1 MRDRKIAAFGQ
12 RLGVAVP
19 SVPKAPAKNLGDERM
34 QAFAALCR
42 LVFFVACLQAAVAV
56 AEDEPLHSQIDKLLV
71 PVTGV
76 EPAAASDAEF
86 LRRVS
91 LDLIGMPPTVDEARA
106 FLKDA
111 AVEKRV
117 QLVDRLIGS
126 PHFVRRFAEALDVM
140 LMERRPN
147 TNVTAD
153 EWQAWL
159 VQSVRD
165 NKAWNQLAKE
175 ILLADGADPAK
186 RAPARFALDR
196 GSDPNM
202 LTRDIGRVF
211 FGRDMQCAQCH
222 DHPLVDDYLQSDY
235 QGLFAFLQPS
245 YAITQKVGDKPTVM
259 EAEHAGGSV
268 AFQSVFLHVPRRT
281 AARVPDGTMIDEPF
295 YLPGDDYQVAP
306 GDNVK
311 SIPKFSYRE
320 KLAELATNGSN
331 DAFNRN
337 IANRLWAFMFGR
349 GLVQPVDWQNPENP
363 PSNPEL
369 LKLLSTQIA
378 AMKFDMRAFLRE
390 LALTKAYQRA
400 FTPPADVASLAE
412 KATQE
417 EKRLQEE
424 RVPLAK
430 ASDDADAAY
439 KKAADVWEKAEAA
452 TLPVAG
458 ELDAAK
464 TKCADAKK
472 KADEAAKAAADAT
485 SQLQA
490 KKAAMGSVQ
499 QAATA
504 AQEAIKALPA
514 DKELADAAQKFV
526 ARAQQLVTEA
536 AALAKTAD
544 EKTAAVAPTADAW
557 NKSKPPVETAAQKIA
572 PLTTTLKDD
581 EKAMLASR
589 EKSEFNKERLAALD
603 RRLKTAKMVA
613 QLPEMKA
620 ALAAATTAVP
630 EREAAAAAAQKTVEE
645 FAPRAA
651 AQEAT
656 TKVQS
661 EASAAAAKNE
671 QTAQAEFS
679 KRTAVVEAIVAAS
692 KTLETAQKD
701 SPENAALTESITTLR
716 ASLSRAQGEVSALQ
730 QRVDAA
736 VSARS
741 AADQAFVAGQETLAG
756 VLAERARREK
766 ACAEANEA
774 LAKAKT
780 DASAKQAALTTTIS
794 ELNDRWTNDFTIA
807 SLKPLSPEQMC
818 WSVFQ
823 ATGVY
828 DRYWKAEV
836 AELDKAKPMTEDQ
849 KKDAAQ
855 VAARDVELEQRT
867 FDKLKGNI
875 GTFVAFYGAA
885 AGQPQGDF
893 FATAD
898 QALFAANAGAMNSW
912 VAPAGGNVT
921 ESVGKVDDPNAS
933 AEQLYLTMLT
943 RMPTDS
949 ERADVANY
957 LKDRAKDK
965 PVAAQELVWALLNS
979 AEFRFNH

>member
-1 MRDRKIAAFGQ
+1 
-12 RLGVAVP
+12 
-19 SVPKAPAKNLGDERM
+19 M
-34 QAFAALCR
+34 QASAALCR
-42 LVFFVACLQAAVAV
+42 LVCCVACLQAVVAV
-56 AEDEPLHSQIDKLLV
+56 AEDEPLHSQIDKMLV
-71 PVTGV
+71 PVSGV
-76 EPAAASDAEF
+76 EPAAATDAEF

-91 LDLIGMPPTVDEARA
+91 LDLIGMPPTADEARA

-111 AVEKRV
+111 AVDKRV
-117 QLVDRLIGS
+117 QLVDRLLGS
-126 PHFVRRFAEALDVM
+126 PHFVRRFAQALDLM

-159 VQSVRD
+159 VKSVRE
-165 NKAWNQLAKE
+165 NKPWNELGKE

-222 DHPLVDDYLQSDY
+222 DHPLVGDYLQSDY

-245 YAITQKVGDKPTVM
+245 YAITKKEGDKQTVM

-281 AARVPDGTMIDEPF
+281 AARVPDGPSGTMIDEPF
-295 YLPGDDYQVAP
+295 YLPGDEYQVAP

-331 DAFNRN
+331 EAFNRN

-349 GLVQPVDWQNPENP
+349 GLVQPVDWQNPDNP

-369 LKLLSTQIA
+369 LKLLSTRIA
-378 AMKFDMRAFLRE
+378 AMKFDMKAFVRE

-400 FTPPADVASLAE
+400 FTPPADVASLGE
-412 KATQE
+412 KAAAE
-417 EKRLQEE
+417 AKRLEGE
-424 RVPLAK
+424 RDPLAK
-430 ASDDADAAY
+430 ASEASEEAY
-439 KKAADVWEKAEAA
+439 KKAADAWEKAEAA

-464 TKCADAKK
+464 TKYADAKK
-472 KADEAAKAAADAT
+472 KADEAAKAAADVT

-504 AQEAIKALPA
+504 AQEAVKALPA

-536 AALAKTAD
+536 TALAKTAD
-544 EKTAAVAPTADAW
+544 EKNAAVAPAADEW
-557 NKSKPPVETAAQKIA
+557 HKTKPHVETAVQKIT
-572 PLTTTLKDD
+572 PLTTTLKDA
-581 EKAMLASR
+581 EKAMLAAR
-589 EKSEFNKERLAALD
+589 EKAEFEKERLAALD
-603 RRLKTAKMVA
+603 RRLKAAKMVA
-613 QLPEMKA
+613 QLPEMNSGI
-620 ALAAATTAVP
+620 AAAKAAVP
-630 EREAAAAAAQKTVEE
+630 EREAAAVAAQKLLDE
-645 FAPRAA
+645 FAPRET

-656 TKVQS
+656 TK
-661 EASAAAAKNE
+661 ALGDAAATATKNE
-671 QTAQAEFS
+671 QTAQAEQAKLS
-679 KRTAVVEAIVAAS
+679 TTIDAIVAAS
-692 KTLETAQKD
+692 KTLETAQKE
-701 SPENAALTESITTLR
+701 SPESAVLIESIAKLQQ
-716 ASLSRAQGEVSALQ
+716 SQSRAQAEAGESQKKV
-730 QRVDAA
+730 AA
-736 VSARS
+736 MASAR
-741 AADQAFVAGQETLAG
+741 AAANQAFVTAQETLAG

-766 ACAEANEA
+766 ALAAANAA
-774 LAKAKT
+774 LAAAKSDLKT
-780 DASAKQAALTTTIS
+780 KESALTGTMAD
-794 ELNDRWTNDFTIA
+794 LNDRWTNDFTIA

-818 WSVFQ
+818 WSVFR

-828 DRYWKAEV
+828 ERYWKAEV
-836 AELDKAKPMTEDQ
+836 AELDKAKPLTEEQ

-867 FDKLKGNI
+867 FDKLKGNL
-875 GTFVAFYGAA
+875 GTFVSFYGAA

-898 QALFAANAGAMNSW
+898 QALFAANAAAINSW
-912 VAPAGGNVT
+912 VAPAGGNVS
-921 ESVGKVDDPNAS
+921 ENIAKQDDAGKA
-933 AEQLYLTMLT
+933 AEELYLTVLT
-943 RMPTDS
+943 RLPTDS
-949 ERADVANY
+949 ERADVVNY

>member
-1 MRDRKIAAFGQ
+1 MR
-12 RLGVAVP
+12 
-19 SVPKAPAKNLGDERM
+19 
-34 QAFAALCR
+34 AFAALRR
-42 LVFFVACLQAAVAV
+42 LIFIGVFAHAAVA
-56 AEDEPLHSQIDKLLV
+56 AAQSESLHSQIDKMLL

-91 LDLIGMPPTVDEARA
+91 LDLIGMPPTADEARA

-111 AVEKRV
+111 TADKRV
-117 QLVDRLIGS
+117 QLVDRLLRS
-126 PHFVRRFAEALDVM
+126 PHFVRRFAEALDIM

-153 EWQAWL
+153 EWQTWL
-159 VQSVRD
+159 VKSVRE
-165 NKAWNQLAKE
+165 NKPWNELAKE
-175 ILLADGADPAK
+175 ILLSDGADPAK

-222 DHPLVDDYLQSDY
+222 DHPLVGDYLQSDY
-235 QGLFAFLQPS
+235 QGLFAFLQPT
-245 YAITQKVGDKPTVM
+245 YAITTKVGDKPTVM
-259 EAEHAGGSV
+259 EAEHAGGNVS
-268 AFQSVFLHVPRRT
+268 FQSVFLHIPRRT

-295 YLPGDDYQVAP
+295 YLPGEEYQVAP

-331 DAFNRN
+331 EAFNRN

-349 GLVQPVDWQNPENP
+349 GLVHPVDWQNPENP

-390 LALTKAYQRA
+390 LALTKAYQRS

-412 KATQE
+412 KAGQE
-417 EKRLQEE
+417 VKRLEDE
-424 RVPLAK
+424 RGLLAK
-430 ASDDADAAY
+430 ANDESDAAY
-439 KKAADVWEKAEAA
+439 KKAADAWEKAEAA
-452 TLPVAG
+452 ALPVAG

-464 TKCADAKK
+464 SKYADAKK
-472 KADEAAKAAADAT
+472 KADDAAKAAADAT

-490 KKAAMGSVQ
+490 KKTAMGSVQ

-504 AQEAIKALPA
+504 AQEAVKVLPA

-544 EKTAAVAPTADAW
+544 EKNAAVAPTADEW
-557 NKSKPPVETAAQKIA
+557 NKTKPPVETALQKVT
-572 PLTTTLKDD
+572 PLTTTLKDA
-581 EKAMLASR
+581 EKAMLAAR
-589 EKSEFNKERLAALD
+589 EKAEFDKERLAAMD
-603 RRLKTAKMVA
+603 RRLKTAKTVA
-613 QLPEMKA
+613 ALPEMKN
-620 ALAAATTAVP
+620 ALAAATEAMP
-630 EREAAAAAAQKTVEE
+630 GREAAAAAAQKALTD
-645 FAPRAA
+645 FAPQAA
-651 AQEAT
+651 VQEAT
-656 TKVQS
+656 SKALA
-661 EASAAAAKNE
+661 EASAGAAKNE
-671 QTAQAEFS
+671 QAARAELVQHAA
-679 KRTAVVEAIVAAS
+679 TVEAIVAAS
-692 KTLETAQKD
+692 KTLENAQKAT
-701 SPENAALTESITTLR
+701 PENGILTDSIAKLHESLT
-716 ASLSRAQGEVSALQ
+716 RAQ
-730 QRVDAA
+730 AA
-736 VSARS
+736 VGESQKKVEATASAHS

-766 ACAEANEA
+766 GLVAANEA
-774 LAKAKT
+774 LAAAKA
-780 DASAKQAALTTTIS
+780 DVAAKQAALTSSGS

-807 SLKPLSPEQMC
+807 SLKPLTPEQMC
-818 WSVFQ
+818 WSVFR

-828 DRYWKAEV
+828 DRYWMTEV
-836 AELDKAKPMTEDQ
+836 AELDKAKPLTEEQ
-849 KKDAAQ
+849 KKDAGQIASRE
-855 VAARDVELEQRT
+855 VDLEQRT

-898 QALFAANAGAMNSW
+898 QALFAANAGPINSW

-921 ESVGKVDDPNAS
+921 EGVAKQDDPGVA
-933 AEQLYLTMLT
+933 AEQLYLTVLT
-943 RMPTDS
+943 RMPTDG

-965 PVAAQELVWALLNS
+965 AVAAQELVWALLNS